1 MKMTA
6 MEQVDSRPL
15 TGNQKSLI
23 GITVVGNIS
32 EFFDLFLIGFVIA
45 LLMKTPGWELTGFQ
59 AGMIGAASGVGTVI
73 GAVLWGRLADMLG
86 RKKAF
91 VWCIVVLVAFTAV
104 TLTIQPGQWHLLA
117 LYRIGVCIGV
127 GGLNITSIP
136 YVQEF
141 VPAKQRGLLSG
152 LTSVFIPL
160 GIFLGSLATKVF
172 GPVWGW
178 KGLIA
183 LGCLPVILLAW
194 AAFVP
199 ESPRFLMSQGRVEE
213 ARKAYAWALNLPEDQ
228 VGELPATDKKS
239 GASYSVIFSKYPK
252 QLAIIT
258 LGSFCFII
266 GAFTV
271 QSWGQ
276 AILQGSFKFDISV
289 VAYMFMGVSL
299 ADLLGR
305 LGSAWISDYI
315 GRRKTMLIWGCL
327 GGVGCLI
334 AAFSSRLAVVLGSGS
349 FHAAGVVFF
358 IGILLAMGFGDGAFG
373 ILNAFGAEQFPNEAR
388 STGVG
393 LGYGIGATAKVF
405 GPYLMGA
412 LIGGGK
418 PTPEV
423 VFMPFMLFAVLL
435 FVGGLIYMQANETAG
450 KQLEKI

>member
-15 TGNQKSLI
+15 TGHQRSLI
-23 GITVVGNIS
+23 GITIAGNIA
-32 EFFDLFLIGFVIA
+32 EFFDLFLIGFVIGI
-45 LLMKTPGWELTGFQ
+45 LMKSPGWHLTGFQ

-73 GAVLWGRLADMLG
+73 GAILWGRLADLLG
-86 RKKAF
+86 RKTAF
-91 VWCIVVLVAFTAV
+91 VWCIVVLVVFTGV
-104 TLTIQPGQWHLLA
+104 TLTIQPGQWELLS

-152 LTSVFIPL
+152 LTSVFIPA
-160 GIFLGSLATKVF
+160 GIFLGSLATKF
-172 GPVWGW
+172 LGPIWGW

-183 LGCLPVILLAW
+183 LGCAPVVLLAW
-194 AAFVP
+194 AAFIP
-199 ESPRFLMSQGRVEE
+199 ESPRFLQSKGRVEE
-213 ARKAYAWALNLPEDQ
+213 ARKAYAWAMNIPVDQ
-228 VGELPATDKKS
+228 VGQLPVVEKKAA
-239 GASYSVIFSKYPK
+239 ASYGVIFSKYPK
-252 QLAIIT
+252 QLAIVT
-258 LGSFCFII
+258 FGSFCFII

-276 AILQGSFKFDISV
+276 AILGESFKFDLNV

-305 LGSAWISDYI
+305 LGSAWISDHI
-315 GRRKTMLIWGCL
+315 GRRKTMLIWGVI

-334 AAFSSRLAVVLGSGS
+334 AAFSTKLAVVLGSES
-349 FHAAGVVFF
+349 HHAAGIVFF
-358 IGILLAMGFGDGAFG
+358 IGVLLAMGFGDGAFG

-405 GPYLMGA
+405 GPYLVGA

-423 VFMPFMLFAVLL
+423 VFIPFLLFAILL
-435 FVGGLIYMQANETAG
+435 FIGGVIYMQATETAG

>member
-23 GITVVGNIS
+23 GITIAGNIS

-45 LLMKTPGWELTGFQ
+45 LLMKEPGWNLTGFQ

-73 GAVLWGRLADMLG
+73 GAVMWGRLADIVG
-86 RKKAF
+86 RKTAF
-91 VWCIVVLVAFTAV
+91 VWCIVVLVFFTGI
-104 TLTIQPGQWHLLA
+104 TLTIQPGQWQLLS

-152 LTSVFIPL
+152 LTSVFIPA
-160 GIFLGSLATKVF
+160 GIFLGSLATKF
-172 GPVWGW
+172 LGPTWGW

-183 LGCLPVILLAW
+183 LGCVPIVLLIW
-194 AAFVP
+194 AAFIP
-199 ESPRFLMSQGRVEE
+199 ESPRFLQSRGRAAE
-213 ARKAYAWALNLPEDQ
+213 ARKAYAWAMNIPVDQ
-228 VGELPATDKKS
+228 VGELPVVEKKS
-239 GASYSVIFSKYPK
+239 SASYALIFTRYPRE
-252 QLAIIT
+252 LAIVT
-258 LGSFCFII
+258 FGSFCFII

-276 AILQGSFKFDISV
+276 AILGGSFKFNIDT

-305 LGSAWISDYI
+305 LGSAWISDHI
-315 GRRKTMLIWGCL
+315 GRRKTMLIWGCI
-327 GGVGCLI
+327 GGLGCLI
-334 AAFSSRLAVVLGSGS
+334 AAFSTKLAVVLGSGS
-349 FHAAGVVFF
+349 HHAAGIVFF

-373 ILNAFGAEQFPNEAR
+373 ILNAFGAEQFPNEVR

-405 GPYLMGA
+405 GPYLVGA

-423 VFMPFMLFAVLL
+423 VFVPFLLFAILL
-435 FVGGLIYMQANETAG
+435 FAGGIIYMMAKETAG